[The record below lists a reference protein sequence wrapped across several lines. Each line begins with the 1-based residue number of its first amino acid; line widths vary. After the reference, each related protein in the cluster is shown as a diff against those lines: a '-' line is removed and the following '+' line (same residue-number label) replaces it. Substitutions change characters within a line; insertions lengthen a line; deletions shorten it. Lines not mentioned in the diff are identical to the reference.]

1 VNRPDDRVRHGSQ
14 KALDKVST
22 KDWRSSCLSNAAR
35 IPARISSFEEL
46 LQTRHTQQRLPSM
59 ALSGSRKAFEI
70 AASFS

>member
-1 VNRPDDRVRHGSQ
+1 
-14 KALDKVST
+14 VST